1 MTVWE
6 ALLLVVAVMVCN
18 IVCFAIGAM
27 VGQKVD
33 KDEPI
38 ELPTVNP
45 MEIVKEHRERREAEK
60 QQEWR
65 ETVLKNIE
73 NYDGTGMGQQD
84 VPKG

>member
-1 MTVWE
+1 
-6 ALLLVVAVMVCN
+6 
-18 IVCFAIGAM
+18 M
-27 VGQKVD
+27 VGQKAD
-33 KDEPI
+33 KGEPI
-38 ELPTVNP
+38 ELPKVNP